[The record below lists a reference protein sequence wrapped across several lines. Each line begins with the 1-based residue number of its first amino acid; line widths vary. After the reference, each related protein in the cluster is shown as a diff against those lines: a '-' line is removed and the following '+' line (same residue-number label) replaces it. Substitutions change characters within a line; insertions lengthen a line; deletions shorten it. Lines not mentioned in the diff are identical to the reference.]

1 MQFQGVALLSKVLLI
16 LRCKLV
22 LQGDRPANIVIKIS
36 IQLLV
41 KYVWNIND
49 RNELWNSI
57 FEIHFQ
63 FIKAVFWNVQYEE
76 ICKDNCQNAR
86 NPMDHCIYKYFLSRR
101 WRINEPLHAMLK
113 VNQGE

>member
-49 RNELWNSI
+49 QNELWCIHEQYLCFCELKMVFNFSKCLKLLWWVVENGFQF
-57 FEIHFQ
+57 FEI
-63 FIKAVFWNVQYEE
+63 A
-76 ICKDNCQNAR
+76 
-86 NPMDHCIYKYFLSRR
+86 
-101 WRINEPLHAMLK
+101 
-113 VNQGE
+113 